1 MSVSTLL
8 SLSLCF
14 TMLGAGFAQ
23 NMPDRCINSPTFL
36 VNTQYQISG
45 DYVPAVVGA
54 NVPGESK
61 QLQKLAAQS
70 LEQLFAA
77 AKEQKINLY
86 AKSSYRAYSSQR
98 AIFRR
103 KVNAH
108 KGSVEK
114 ANEYVAFPGASEHQ
128 LGLAADV
135 TGRGDALHPNF
146 FQTAEGQ
153 WLAENAHK
161 FGFIIRYPLGL
172 ESITGIQY
180 EPWHLRYVGV
190 GNAAAITKDGLALEQ
205 YVSKKRAERYRYL
218 LNLNKD

>member
-1 MSVSTLL
+1 ML
-8 SLSLCF
+8 SAS
-14 TMLGAGFAQ
+14 FAQ
-23 NMPDRCINSPTFL
+23 SMPDRDIHSPIFL
-36 VNTQYQISG
+36 VNTQYRIGS

-54 NVPGESK
+54 SVPGESK

-86 AKSSYRAYSSQR
+86 SKSAYRAYSSQR
-98 AIFRR
+98 AIFQR

-190 GNAAAITKDGLALEQ
+190 DHAAAIYKESLAMEQ
-205 YVSKKRAERYRYL
+205 YVSKKRIERYRYL
-218 LNLNKD
+218 LHLNKD